1 MKLFSD
7 DTGSISAASWFILVL
22 FTALFVW
29 AGLGKVLDMLT
40 SYQAMYILANPSM
53 PVSSDRMQVTT
64 WMIAGWGA
72 VLVLGIVLPLIFY
85 AVVIAKRRIDS
96 EV

>member
-29 AGLGKVLDMLT
+29 EGLGKAIDMLT
-40 SYQAMYILANPSM
+40 SFQAGYILANPSM
-53 PVSSDRMQVTT
+53 PLSSDRMQVTT

-72 VLVLGIVLPLIFY
+72 VLVLGIVLPLLYFSII
-85 AVVIAKRRIDS
+85 VAKRRIDS
-96 EV
+96 EI

>member
-1 MKLFSD
+1 MKFFSD

-29 AGLGKVLDMLT
+29 IGLAKVTDMLT
-40 SYQAMYILANPSM
+40 AFQAGYILANPSM

-72 VLVLGIVLPLIFY
+72 VLVLGIVLPLLYY
-85 AVVIAKRRIDS
+85 AIIVAKRRIDS